1 MKRRFY
7 TTQDYL
13 ACLESSYH
21 SDWAVYDRT
30 LAENEMPI
38 AVFANRTHARDWA
51 RQMNDVDRRALGARR
66 K

>member
-13 ACLESSYH
+13 ACELGDS
-21 SDWAVYDRT
+21 SDWAIYDRT
-30 LAENEMPI
+30 LGESAMPI
-38 AVFANRTHARDWA
+38 AVFASRTHARVWCN
-51 RQMNDVDRRALGARR
+51 QMNDAHAAPGLRG